1 MRWSATKIAEVIRSR
16 ELSCEDAMREQMTRI
31 EEVNPR
37 LNAAVQLCAERS
49 LDEAHAA
56 DQALAR
62 GEEDVALAIAYY
74 LEQAFGV

>member
-1 MRWSATKIAEVIRSR
+1 
-16 ELSCEDAMREQMTRI
+16 MTRI

-62 GEEDVALAIAYY
+62 GGEDVALAIAYY
-74 LEQAFGV
+74 LEQAFGVWPEPPFVRVTNSQMSVGNSQPA